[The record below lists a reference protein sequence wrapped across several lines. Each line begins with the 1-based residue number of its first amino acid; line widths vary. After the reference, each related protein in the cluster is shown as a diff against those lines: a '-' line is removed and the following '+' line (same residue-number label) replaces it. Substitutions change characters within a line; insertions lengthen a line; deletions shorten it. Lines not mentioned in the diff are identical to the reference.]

1 MATPSLDIVPSAR
14 KVHTRFQGG
23 AYEGE
28 DHMDVTLLGTNGW
41 MPRGSRET
49 TCFAVRSGTTL
60 VVFDAGT
67 GLRRLLDPEHA
78 GLLEGAGEVQLFLS
92 HYHLDHVCG
101 LAYLSGV
108 LPGRDV
114 VLRPPAEE
122 MTGVDPYAA
131 VAELVRRPYNPT
143 DLADMKNVRVE
154 PARRGENEVGGHTL
168 RVRPQQHTDTSVSFR
183 LDDELVIA
191 TDTKVD
197 PDSVEF
203 AAGAGLWLH
212 ESWYWAGD
220 PALDDMPEG
229 LRAGYAA
236 HSEATGVAGLA
247 AEAGVGRLI
256 LVHLN
261 PIAGE
266 ASLAPMR
273 AAAQSV
279 FGNTDIVED
288 GTVARTSAV

>member
-1 MATPSLDIVPSAR
+1 LSGQAD
-14 KVHTRFQGG
+14 
-23 AYEGE
+23 EGE
-28 DHMDVTLLGTNGW
+28 DDMDVTVLGTNGW

-49 TCFAVRSGTTL
+49 TCFAARTGDTL
-60 VVFDAGT
+60 LVFDAGT
-67 GLRRLLDPEHA
+67 GFRRLLDPEHA
-78 GLLEGAGEVQLFLS
+78 GLIDGVGEIQLFLS

-122 MTGVDPYAA
+122 LTGVDPRAA

-143 DLADMKNVRVE
+143 ALADMTNVRVE
-154 PARRGENEVGGHTL
+154 PTVPGENQVAGHTL
-168 RVRPQQHTDTSVSFR
+168 HVRPQEHSDTSVSFR

-197 PDSVEF
+197 PESVAF
-203 AAGAGLWLH
+203 ARGAGLWLH
-212 ESWYWAGD
+212 ESWYLATD
-220 PALDDMPEG
+220 PALDDVPEQ

-247 AEAGVGRLI
+247 AEAGVRRLI

-261 PIAGE
+261 PLAGE
-266 ASLAPMR
+266 ASYLPMR
-273 AAAQSV
+273 DAARGV
-279 FGNTDIVED
+279 FARTEIVED
-288 GTVARTSAV
+288 GTVARTSGV

>member
-1 MATPSLDIVPSAR
+1 
-14 KVHTRFQGG
+14 
-23 AYEGE
+23 
-28 DHMDVTLLGTNGW
+28 MDVTLLGTNGW

-49 TCFAVRSGTTL
+49 TCFAVRSGETL
-60 VVFDAGT
+60 LVFDAGT

-78 GLLEGAGEVQLFLS
+78 GLLEGAEEVQLFLS

-131 VAELVRRPYNPT
+131 VAGLVRRPYNPT
-143 DLADMKNVRVE
+143 DLGDMKNVRVE

-183 LDDELVIA
+183 LDDELVVA

-197 PDSVEF
+197 PESVEF
-203 AAGAGLWLH
+203 AGGAGLWLH

-220 PALDDMPEG
+220 PALDVMPEG

-273 AAAQSV
+273 DAAQSV
-279 FGNTDIVED
+279 FAHTDIVED
-288 GTVARTSAV
+288 GTVARTSVV